1 MRISPPNSIEVVHD
15 KNTSELKIKVH
26 WWHSKVEREYD
37 PALLSLVLPICCGG
51 AAQDWKNMT
60 DDELLK
66 LTPDDIVV
74 SSKQRVEHRLHR
86 IDKAP
91 ALLPLCCKCRTC
103 ILPFDAKCP
112 SFYCESCNEG
122 MCLTCYFKAAPPL
135 FVIPS
140 GYSWTDCLRILTAKT
155 GKLYLFF
162 LYEM

>member
-1 MRISPPNSIEVVHD
+1 MRISPPNSIDVVHD

-51 AAQDWKNMT
+51 AVMSG
-60 DDELLK
+60 EL
-66 LTPDDIVV
+66 
-74 SSKQRVEHRLHR
+74 RVKHRLHR

-91 ALLPLCCKCRTC
+91 ALLPPPVCCKCRTC

-112 SFYCESCNEG
+112 AFYCESCNEG
-122 MCLTCYFKAAPPL
+122 KCLTCYFKAAPTL

-140 GYSWTDCLRILTAKT
+140 GYSWTDCLRIMIAKT
-155 GKLYLFF
+155 GKLYLIF